1 MQSNWPPRSKDL
13 SGSNMI
19 PVELFNHVA
28 HIVGAVSDDEFISAN
43 NVRYVEIADEF
54 VPKVNAISQDIVY
67 LSGRGRKQTPKS
79 LALGLTV
86 RHMTG
91 SMHLLQILAKFGHCA
106 SPDTIFSYKT
116 ASANYRL
123 SQAGKVPE
131 GFKVGSIPTVVWDNI
146 DFSEETSSGKGTTH
160 HTNGILI
167 QTCEREM
174 SDEPWEEVYT
184 STIKKG
190 VRVFAQP
197 EENLVPY
204 NRVERI
210 GPSRKVS
217 EVPDHWKDLLN
228 QSKVRD
234 FMFIMARMYG
244 GEDVPGW
251 TGYNIKKYDYAVLQT
266 KIHYLPVI
274 EASPTDFDTVNTII
288 YKSTDIKSMFKVPY
302 IICVFDLAIYAK
314 VQEIR
319 WADQTL
325 KDKLVVRLG
334 EFHTCM
340 SFMAVIGKRF
350 GDAGL
355 GDILVEAGV
364 VAEGSLNGVMSGH
377 HYNRSIHAYKIIYEA
392 MEERRFQEYLGISRR
407 N

>member
-1 MQSNWPPRSKDL
+1 
-13 SGSNMI
+13 
-19 PVELFNHVA
+19 
-28 HIVGAVSDDEFISAN
+28 
-43 NVRYVEIADEF
+43 
-54 VPKVNAISQDIVY
+54 
-67 LSGRGRKQTPKS
+67 
-79 LALGLTV
+79 
-86 RHMTG
+86 MTG
-91 SMHLLQILAKFGHCA
+91 STHLLLILAKFGHCA

-116 ASANYRL
+116 ALGNYRL

-131 GFKVGSIPTVVWDNI
+131 GFKVGSIPVWDNI

-174 SDEPWEEVYT
+174 SHEPWEEVYT
-184 STIKKG
+184 STIQKE
-190 VRVFAQP
+190 VRVFVQP

-217 EVPDHWKDLLN
+217 EVPDHWKDLLT

-234 FMFIMARMYG
+234 FMFIMTRMYG

-266 KIHYLPVI
+266 TIHYLPVI

-288 YKSTDIKSMFKVPY
+288 YKSIDIKSILKVLY
-302 IICVFDLAIYAK
+302 IICVFDLTIYAK

-319 WADQTL
+319 WAEQNL
-325 KDKLVVRLG
+325 KDKLVVRPG

-355 GDILVEAGV
+355 ADILVEAGV

-377 HYNRSIHAYKIIYEA
+377 CNRSIHANKIIYEA
-392 MEERRFQEYLGISRR
+392 MEELRSQEYLESVDETRCDEIVDMLRKIDWNNYEVKEKIQEIQHEYDKWVDERSVEDTTFQFLSSLMDTVSIYSGY
-407 N
+407 